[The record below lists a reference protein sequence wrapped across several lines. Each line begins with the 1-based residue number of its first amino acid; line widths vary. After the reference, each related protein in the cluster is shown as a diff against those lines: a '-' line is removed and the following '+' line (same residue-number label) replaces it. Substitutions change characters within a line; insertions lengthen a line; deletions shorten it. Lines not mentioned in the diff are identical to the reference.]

1 MVLCLQLMVPVRVFF
16 VILVVIAVFLV
27 HTSPV
32 SGTPNAIADIHI
44 GGSPD
49 GVIADTITGNVYVT
63 DIVTNNVTIIS
74 GTTNTVV
81 GSVKVQTDS
90 GGGAFDSINRDVYVT
105 NSGSNTV
112 SVINDSS
119 NTVVATVIVGLN
131 PGRAVFDSINQNIY
145 VSDFAQA
152 SVSVIDGRTNT
163 VINTILVG
171 NGPAG
176 MVFDPNTDRIYV
188 ANFGS
193 NTVSVING
201 ATNSVISTLYVGAA
215 PDGATLDLATDEIY
229 VTNYGSNS
237 VTIISGLTN
246 AIIAT
251 VAVGTSPEYTA
262 YASNDREV
270 YVTNRYSNTVSAI
283 FGHSPLFVTTTI
295 VVGANPRGIAF
306 NPFNGELYVANNG
319 AGSISVIRVAV
330 PSIKI
335 NPSTGPVGTKV
346 LVEGT
351 GIPGSAVEIT
361 FDDNF
366 IGTTVVSNSSF
377 SFTLDVPQAQL
388 GGHQIKAV
396 DEFGDAVAAT
406 DFVVTPNGP
415 PSLGVTV
422 TVGAI
427 YFPGDTVVASVL
439 VTSSGVPLTSSWLQ
453 LRLNLTRPDY
463 STIAVN
469 VTSVGSG
476 LFRASYQLTK
486 TAQIG
491 TYSLIAAANAP
502 GVGNGSAMAAFEV
515 KLPWLS
521 SQASTIT
528 AAGVASV
535 ATVGVALV
543 SWRKGY
549 FKRSSK
555 DPF

>member
-1 MVLCLQLMVPVRVFF
+1 MGPVRVFF
-16 VILVVIAVFLV
+16 VILVVVAVFLV

-119 NTVVATVIVGLN
+119 NTVVTTVVVGLN

-145 VSDFAQA
+145 VSDYAQA
-152 SVSVIDGRTNT
+152 SVSVIDGQTNT
-163 VINTILVG
+163 VISTIPVG

-201 ATNSVISTLYVGAA
+201 VTNSVMSTLFVGAA
-215 PDGATLDLATDEIY
+215 PDGATLDLATDDIY
-229 VTNYGSNS
+229 ITNYGSNS

-251 VAVGTSPEYTA
+251 IAVGTSPEYAA

-270 YVTNRYSNTVSAI
+270 YVTNRYSNTLSAI
-283 FGHSPLFVTTTI
+283 FGHSPFVTTTI
-295 VVGANPRGIAF
+295 AVGANPRGIAF
-306 NPFNGELYVANNG
+306 NPINGELYVANNG
-319 AGSISVIRVAV
+319 AGSISVIRVTV
-330 PSIKI
+330 PSIRI
-335 NPSTGPVGTKV
+335 NPSSGPVGTKV

-351 GIPGSAVEIT
+351 GIPASAVEIT
-361 FDDNF
+361 FDDSF
-366 IGTTVVSNSSF
+366 IGTTLVSNGSF

-396 DEFGDAVAAT
+396 DEFGDTVAAA

-422 TVGAI
+422 TVGTI
-427 YFPGDTVVASVL
+427 YFPGDTVVANLL
-439 VTSSGVPLTSSWLQ
+439 VTSGVMPFNFSGLQ
-453 LRLNLTRPDY
+453 LHMNLTRPDN
-463 STIAVN
+463 SNIALN
-469 VTSVGSG
+469 VASLGGG
-476 LFRASYQLTK
+476 LFRASYSLSK

-491 TYSLIAAANAP
+491 TYSILTTANAP
-502 GVGNGSAMAAFEV
+502 SVGNGSALAAFEV

-521 SQASTIT
+521 SQTSTILVT
-528 AAGVASV
+528 GLVSV

-543 SWRKGY
+543 SWRRGY
-549 FKRSSK
+549 LRRSSK
-555 DPF
+555 DLF

>member
-1 MVLCLQLMVPVRVFF
+1 MGPVRVFF
-16 VILVVIAVFLV
+16 VILVVVAVFLV

-119 NTVVATVIVGLN
+119 NTVVTTVVVGLN

-152 SVSVIDGRTNT
+152 SVSVIDGQTNT
-163 VINTILVG
+163 VISTIPVG

-201 ATNSVISTLYVGAA
+201 VTNSVMSTLFVGAA
-215 PDGATLDLATDEIY
+215 PDGATLDLATDDIY
-229 VTNYGSNS
+229 ITNYGSNS

-251 VAVGTSPEYTA
+251 IAVGTSPEYAA

-270 YVTNRYSNTVSAI
+270 YVTNRYSNTLSAI
-283 FGHSPLFVTTTI
+283 FGHSPFVTTTI
-295 VVGANPRGIAF
+295 AVGANPRGIAF
-306 NPFNGELYVANNG
+306 NPINGELYVANNG
-319 AGSISVIRVAV
+319 AGSISVIRVTV
-330 PSIKI
+330 PSIRI
-335 NPSTGPVGTKV
+335 NPSSGPVGTKV

-351 GIPGSAVEIT
+351 GIPASAVEIT
-361 FDDNF
+361 FDDSF
-366 IGTTVVSNSSF
+366 IGTTLVSNGSF

-396 DEFGDAVAAT
+396 DEFGDTVAAA

-422 TVGAI
+422 TVGTI
-427 YFPGDTVVASVL
+427 YFPGDTVVANLL
-439 VTSSGVPLTSSWLQ
+439 VTSGGMPFNFSGLQ
-453 LRLNLTRPDY
+453 LHMNLTRPDN
-463 STIAVN
+463 SNIALN
-469 VTSVGSG
+469 VVSLGGG
-476 LFRASYQLTK
+476 LFRASYSLPK
-486 TAQIG
+486 TAEIG
-491 TYSLIAAANAP
+491 TYSILTTANAP
-502 GVGNGSAMAAFEV
+502 SVGNGSALAAFEV

-521 SQASTIT
+521 SQTSTILVT
-528 AAGVASV
+528 GLVSV

-543 SWRKGY
+543 SWRRGY
-549 FKRSSK
+549 LRRSSK
-555 DPF
+555 DLF

>member
-1 MVLCLQLMVPVRVFF
+1 MVPVRVFF

-90 GGGAFDSINRDVYVT
+90 GGGAFDPINRDVYIT

-119 NTVVATVIVGLN
+119 NTVVTTVIVGLN

-145 VSDFAQA
+145 VSDYAQA
-152 SVSVIDGRTNT
+152 SVSVIDGRTDT
-163 VINTILVG
+163 VINTIPVG
-171 NGPAG
+171 IGPAG
-176 MVFDPNTDRIYV
+176 IVFDPNTDRINV

-201 ATNSVISTLYVGAA
+201 ATNSVMSTLFVGAA
-215 PDGATLDLATDEIY
+215 PDGATLDLVTDEIY
-229 VTNYGSNS
+229 ITNYGSNS

-251 VAVGTSPEYTA
+251 IAVGTSPEYTA

-283 FGHSPLFVTTTI
+283 FGHPPLFVTTTI
-295 VVGANPRGIAF
+295 AVGANPRGIAF
-306 NPFNGELYVANNG
+306 NSINGELYVANNG
-319 AGSISVIRVAV
+319 AGSISVIRVTV

-351 GIPGSAVEIT
+351 GIPASAVEIT

-366 IGTTVVSNSSF
+366 IGTTLVSNGSF
-377 SFTLDVPQAQL
+377 NFTLDVPQAQL

-396 DEFGDAVAAT
+396 DEFGDTVAAA

-415 PSLGVTV
+415 PILGVTV

-427 YFPGDTVVASVL
+427 YFPGDTVVANLL
-439 VTSSGVPLTSSWLQ
+439 VTSGGMPFNFSGLQ
-453 LRLNLTRPDY
+453 LHMNLTRPDN
-463 STIAVN
+463 SNIALN
-469 VTSVGSG
+469 VVSLGGG
-476 LFRASYQLTK
+476 LFRASYSLPK
-486 TAQIG
+486 TAEIG
-491 TYSLIAAANAP
+491 TYSILTTANAP
-502 GVGNGSAMAAFEV
+502 SVGNGSALAAFEV

-521 SQASTIT
+521 PQTSTILVT
-528 AAGVASV
+528 GLVSV

-543 SWRKGY
+543 SWRRGY
-549 FKRSSK
+549 LRRSSK
-555 DPF
+555 DLF

>member
-1 MVLCLQLMVPVRVFF
+1 MVPVRVFF

-90 GGGAFDSINRDVYVT
+90 GGGAFDPINRDVYIT

-119 NTVVATVIVGLN
+119 NTVVTTVIVGLN

-145 VSDFAQA
+145 VSDYAQA

-163 VINTILVG
+163 VINTIPVG

-176 MVFDPNTDRIYV
+176 IVFDPNTDRINV

-201 ATNSVISTLYVGAA
+201 ATNSVMSTLFVGAA
-215 PDGATLDLATDEIY
+215 PDGATLDLVTDEIY
-229 VTNYGSNS
+229 ITNYGSNS

-251 VAVGTSPEYTA
+251 IAVGTSPEYTA

-283 FGHSPLFVTTTI
+283 FGHPPFVTTTI
-295 VVGANPRGIAF
+295 AVGANPRGIAF
-306 NPFNGELYVANNG
+306 NPINGELYVANNG
-319 AGSISVIRVAV
+319 AGSISVIRVTV

-351 GIPGSAVEIT
+351 GIPASAVEIT

-396 DEFGDAVAAT
+396 DEFGDTVEAA

-427 YFPGDTVVASVL
+427 YFPGDTVVANLL
-439 VTSSGVPLTSSWLQ
+439 VTSGGMPFNFSGLQ
-453 LRLNLTRPDY
+453 LHMNLTRPDN
-463 STIAVN
+463 SDIALIVA
-469 VTSVGSG
+469 SLGGG
-476 LFRASYQLTK
+476 LFRASYSLPK

-491 TYSLIAAANAP
+491 TYSILTTAKAP
-502 GVGNGSAMAAFEV
+502 GVGNGSALAAFEV

-521 SQASTIT
+521 SQTSTILVT
-528 AAGVASV
+528 GLVSV

-543 SWRKGY
+543 SWRRGY
-549 FKRSSK
+549 LRRSSK
-555 DPF
+555 DLF